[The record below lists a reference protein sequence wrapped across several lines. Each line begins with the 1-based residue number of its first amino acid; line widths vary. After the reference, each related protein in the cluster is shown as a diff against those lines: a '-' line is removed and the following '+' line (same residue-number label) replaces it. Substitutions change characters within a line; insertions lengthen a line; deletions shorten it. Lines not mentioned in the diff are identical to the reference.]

1 MVHLYP
7 SMLNKMFVSLINF
20 HVHFAEYNK
29 FSVSFQLMKYSYSMT
44 DERQAVK
51 TFVRWEIKNR
61 AFTIN
66 VSLKMDAGSSSCC
79 SMFIHE
85 IFGRKKGSNARIKQ
99 KRNQQTIKV
108 CAVCMQYCILCIKP
122 HTYQR
127 RRIMWSALLSIEA
140 WKKWSERENKYQ
152 SNRNIHNNNNI
163 NKRLGGTISDAQ
175 KNWKR
180 KRRIHKNNKNKY
192 SNAAP
197 VSA

>member
-1 MVHLYP
+1 
-7 SMLNKMFVSLINF
+7 
-20 HVHFAEYNK
+20 
-29 FSVSFQLMKYSYSMT
+29 
-44 DERQAVK
+44 
-51 TFVRWEIKNR
+51 
-61 AFTIN
+61 
-66 VSLKMDAGSSSCC
+66 MDAASSSCC
-79 SMFIHE
+79 SMFIYE
-85 IFGRKKGSNARIKQ
+85 IFGRKKGSNTRIKQ

-180 KRRIHKNNKNKY
+180 KRRIHKNNKNKNKHTATQHHPAHRQMRLLMAFGGIDFVIIFY
-192 SNAAP
+192 VLRWEYQPKSCLL
-197 VSA
+197 SWHELW